1 MSEEIIKVLDNL
13 AQKFGIAIDWTSQ
26 NVMPYLKDLTSRYI
40 EYKNLIAVVELIIA
54 VVLIVAGIVCIIKL
68 IKWTKKDE
76 YYDEELFF
84 WGILGSLLIIALE
97 ISLIIGNTM
106 GIIQNI
112 CMPEMTILE
121 YIKTLT

>member
-26 NVMPYLKDLTSRYI
+26 NVMPYVQDLVSRYI
-40 EYKNLIAVVELIIA
+40 AYNNLIAIVQIAISVILIT
-54 VVLIVAGIVCIIKL
+54 VGIVCIVKL

-76 YYDEELFF
+76 YYDEELFC
-84 WGILGSLLIIALE
+84 WGIAGSLFIIALG
-97 ISLIIGNTM
+97 IGLTIGNTM

-112 CMPEMTILE
+112 CMPEMTILD
-121 YIKTLT
+121 YIRNFR